1 VRNTADGAV
10 GCGRKDLTSKTTRK
24 KRKKYLLILAI
35 FSIAVLLIGQCSTPT
50 PFSEFEKSPPDRPVI
65 SSGRA
70 GVPSSMA
77 DPCVIKDDEGY
88 HGFFTVLFFKKQDKY
103 CYSYDSLHEDDYD
116 GDDHV
121 GTVAYAFSKDQG
133 LTWTFRETP
142 VVMPGP
148 EQWQSVALE
157 TPNVLKIGDRLYL
170 FYSALGERD
179 GNEFES
185 RYQIG
190 VATLELDGN
199 TVRESLMDESVHFVK
214 KKDPLLPFNLE
225 KTHHDNNTQEPSA
238 LRKDGKIEL
247 FYVGLKL
254 KKPAESVTAA
264 GQDIADVS
272 IYRAVFDKELNTIES
287 AKDALPYPALFT
299 PGNMIEVHY
308 HRGSY
313 HMFSTESPLFRQDSH
328 RDEVIAYCS
337 SEDGEQWSGSEVI
350 LRKGDDA
357 FDNWGV
363 MAPTVVF
370 EEDKVVLFYTAWEHE
385 VHPGLPGPPDGRF
398 GATRH
403 GERTIYGTLGRATA
417 SFK

>member
-1 VRNTADGAV
+1 M
-10 GCGRKDLTSKTTRK
+10 TSKTPKK
-24 KRKKYLLILAI
+24 KRKKYLLLLAVFLI
-35 FSIAVLLIGQCSTPT
+35 GFLLIGKCSTPT
-50 PFSEFEKSPPDRPVI
+50 PFSEFEKSPPGRPVI

-70 GVPSSMA
+70 GVPSFMA

-88 HGFFTVLFFKKQDKY
+88 HGFFTVLFFKKQGKY
-103 CYSYDSLHEDDYD
+103 CYSYDPLHEDDYD
-116 GDDHV
+116 RDDHA
-121 GTVAYAFSKDQG
+121 GAVAYAFSNDQG

-142 VVMPGP
+142 VAIPGA

-179 GNEFES
+179 GKEFEF

-225 KTHHDNNTQEPSA
+225 TTHHHNNTQEPSA
-238 LRKDGKIEL
+238 LAKDGQIEL

-254 KKPAESVTAA
+254 KKPVESVTAA
-264 GQDIADVS
+264 GQEITNVG
-272 IYRAVFDKELNTIES
+272 IYRALFDEELNTIEP
-287 AKDALPYPALFT
+287 AKDALEYPAFFT
-299 PGNMIEVHY
+299 SGNIIEVHY
-308 HRGSY
+308 REGSY
-313 HMFSTESPLFRQDSH
+313 HMFSTESPLFRQNFH

-337 SEDGEQWSGSEVI
+337 SEDGEKWAGSEVI
-350 LRKGDDA
+350 LRKGDEGA

-370 EEDKVVLFYTAWEHE
+370 EEDEVVLFYTAWENE
-385 VHPGLPGPPDGRF
+385 EHPGLPGPPDGRF

-403 GERTIYGTLGRATA
+403 GERTIYGTLGRAVA
-417 SFK
+417 SYR

>member
-1 VRNTADGAV
+1 V
-10 GCGRKDLTSKTTRK
+10 TSKTTKNR
-24 KRKKYLLILAI
+24 RKKYLLLLVD
-35 FSIAVLLIGQCSTPT
+35 FLIALSLVGECSATT

-70 GVPSSMA
+70 GVPSFMS

-88 HGFFTVLFFKKQDKY
+88 HAFSTVLFFKKHGKY
-103 CYSYDSLHEDDYD
+103 CFSYDPLHKGDYD
-116 GDDHV
+116 RNDHV
-121 GTVAYAFSKDQG
+121 GTVAYAFSNDQG

-148 EQWQSVALE
+148 EQWQSDDLE
-157 TPNVLKIGDRLYL
+157 TPNVLKIGDRLCL
-170 FYSALGERD
+170 FYSALGRRN
-179 GNEFES
+179 GKKLEF

-190 VATLELDGN
+190 VATLELDGS

-214 KKDPLLPFNLE
+214 KKAPLVPFNLE
-225 KTHHDNNTQEPSA
+225 KTHHHNNTQEPSA
-238 LRKDGKIEL
+238 LLKDGQIEL

-254 KKPAESVTAA
+254 KKPAESVTVA
-264 GQDIADVS
+264 GQDITNVA
-272 IYRAVFDKELNTIES
+272 IYRAIFDKELTAIEP

-299 PGNMIEVHY
+299 TGNMIEVHY

-313 HMFSTESPLFRQDSH
+313 HLFATESPLFKQDFH
-328 RDEVIAYCS
+328 RDEVIAYCA
-337 SEDGEQWSGSEVI
+337 SEDGKKWAGSELI
-350 LRKGDDA
+350 LKRGDKDA

-370 EEDKVVLFYTAWEHE
+370 EEDEVVLFYTAWEHE
-385 VHPGLPGPPDGRF
+385 GHPGLAGPPSGRF

-403 GERTIYGTLGRATA
+403 GERTIYGTLGRAIA